1 MRPKQWAKNGIL
13 FAALVFSK
21 NVFHLRSLT
30 LSVTAFVLFCLL
42 SGGAYLFNDL
52 MDIANDRKHP
62 IKSQRPLA
70 SGRLNPRAAK
80 IASIVCFI
88 ISLTGSFL
96 INFPL
101 GVISSG
107 YLILQIGYST
117 WLKEILLIDMLA
129 ISAGFFLRAVAG
141 AKAIGVP
148 ISSWLLICTI
158 FVSLFLGLGKRRH
171 ELVLLGED
179 ATEHR
184 KVFDGYNVGLL
195 DQMVSVV
202 TAGTVVSYSLYT
214 LSQETVRRFD
224 TESLWFT
231 IPIVLYG
238 IFRYLY
244 LVYRKG
250 EGGHPELSFFGDR
263 PLLITIA
270 LYAVVVGIILYW

>member
-1 MRPKQWAKNGIL
+1 
-13 FAALVFSK
+13 
-21 NVFHLRSLT
+21 
-30 LSVTAFVLFCLL
+30 
-42 SGGAYLFNDL
+42 
-52 MDIANDRKHP
+52 
-62 IKSQRPLA
+62 
-70 SGRLNPRAAK
+70 
-80 IASIVCFI
+80 
-88 ISLTGSFL
+88 
-96 INFPL
+96 
-101 GVISSG
+101 
-107 YLILQIGYST
+107 
-117 WLKEILLIDMLA
+117 MLA

-224 TESLWFT
+224 TENLWLT